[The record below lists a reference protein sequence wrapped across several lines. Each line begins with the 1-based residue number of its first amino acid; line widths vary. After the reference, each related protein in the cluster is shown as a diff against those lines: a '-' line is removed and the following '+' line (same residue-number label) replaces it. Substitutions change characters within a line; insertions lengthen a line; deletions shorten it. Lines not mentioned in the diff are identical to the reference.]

1 MIGQLMKLRL
11 QPRKLM
17 ICGAGLCL
25 VVLAGV
31 CLLSFWMMA
40 SAAETLSVKQAREL
54 LQHLGGANLPKD
66 QVQIKKIE
74 AGAAGG
80 AIIEAQIETAFRVQ
94 KEKSGWRI
102 AEVRLGDRQ
111 WESFEL
117 IEEAIKREK
126 ARRTTAILNQFAAG
140 LSAYQRERGQYAV
153 TDEIGQLLDYLSP
166 RFVALPP
173 RFDLWGKPF
182 EYRGSAT
189 SYRLV
194 SAGPD
199 GKVGTNDDLVL
210 ENGVMKSEIGG
221 W

>member
-1 MIGQLMKLRL
+1 MIGQLMKLRI
-11 QPRKLM
+11 QPRKL
-17 ICGAGLCL
+17 ILCGAGLCL
-25 VVLAGV
+25 FALAGAP
-31 CLLSFWMMA
+31 LMIRLMA

-94 KEKSGWRI
+94 KDKSGWRI

-117 IEEAIKREK
+117 IEEAVKREK
-126 ARRTTAILNQFAAG
+126 ARRTTAILNQLAEG
-140 LSAYQRERGQYAV
+140 LSAYQRERGQYVV

-166 RFVALPP
+166 RYIALPS

-189 SYRLV
+189 SYRLA

-199 GKVGTNDDLVL
+199 GKTGTKDDLVL